1 MREIL
6 QGPGLFGTVTSLGAN
21 ATLVLSVLA
30 AALFTV
36 GWRLAVTKR
45 FKAHRWVQTAAACLN
60 AVLVFAWMI
69 RAFVLY
75 LIPGIPSKLGQS
87 SYAVTTAHA
96 VVGAIGLVLGGSQ
109 ALSRSLYSQLV
120 PRGREAEYFS
130 LYQACERGTSWLGT
144 LLFGLV
150 HQFTGSYRWAIV
162 ALVVFFVVGIVLLRR
177 VDVRRGIVEAGNDVP
192 AVV

>member
-21 ATLVLSVLA
+21 ATLGLSVLA

-75 LIPGIPSKLGQS
+75 LVPGIPSKLGQS

-96 VVGAIGLVLGGSQ
+96 VVGAIGLVLGLFVVLRGNE
-109 ALSRSLYSQLV
+109 LV
-120 PRGREAEYFS
+120 PKS
-130 LYQACERGTSWLGT
+130 LRFANYKLFMRASYALYMLAT
-144 LLFGLV
+144 LVGV
-150 HQFTGSYRWAIV
+150 IV
-162 ALVVFFVVGIVLLRR
+162 YVIVYVG
-177 VDVRRGIVEAGNDVP
+177 VP
-192 AVV
+192 G